1 MRRCRSRER
10 SRPKH
15 PGGRAT
21 LNTADFL
28 LEQAPEDSIALAEA
42 GREYTFEELRASVS
56 VLMGRLSVLGLTPG
70 TPVGIMAPNGLFW
83 TSAYLAALRMGLIVV
98 PLAVTL
104 PTEEVVARAR
114 WVGADALLVGRA
126 QAEALR
132 LSLPRSLPVVVERK
146 ERLVP
151 KPRTATAELP
161 KVVEVDP
168 DQDALYMFTSGTT
181 GDPRAVRITHRNI
194 QANTTS
200 ILGYLGITS
209 EDRMLVV
216 LPFTYVFGLSLLHTH
231 LRAGAAMIIQPT
243 FVFPQAVVDRM
254 ASARCTGFAGVPSTF
269 GMLLR
274 NSTFGSTAVPTLR
287 TIQQAGGRLA
297 PALVEQMACA
307 QPQARV
313 FVMYGATEATARLSY
328 LSPEEL
334 SRRPGSIGRGVPGVD
349 LRVLDRDGVHVAPGE
364 VGEIW
369 ASGANISPGYLDDP
383 EATAR
388 KMPGGMLRTGDLA
401 KVDEDGYI
409 YVVDRVEDFI
419 KSWGH
424 RIASQD
430 VESAVLYLPDVVAA
444 AAVGLPDDAAG
455 ERVELVVVRRRGSTL
470 RGADVI
476 AHCRERLSKH
486 MVPEVVRFV
495 DALPLNANGKVI
507 KRDVRAM
514 CLRLAQEPAEGQGD
528 DVDDADDAGFEGVK
542 VG

>member
-28 LEQAPEDSIALAEA
+28 LEHAPEDSIALAEA

-56 VLMGRLSVLGLTPG
+56 VLMGRLSVLGLNPG

-151 KPRTATAELP
+151 KQRATPVELSDA
-161 KVVEVDP
+161 VEVDP

-231 LRAGAAMIIQPT
+231 LRAGAAMVIQPT

-274 NSTFGSTAVPTLR
+274 NSTFGSTALPSLR

-297 PALVEQMACA
+297 PALVEQMARA

-328 LSPEEL
+328 LPPEQVSL
-334 SRRPGSIGRGVPGVD
+334 RPGSIGRGIPGVD

-430 VESAVLYLPDVVAA
+430 VESAALYLPDVVAA
-444 AAVGLPDDAAG
+444 AAVGLPDPAAG
-455 ERVELVVVRRRGSTL
+455 ERVELVVVRRRGSGL

-495 DALPLNANGKVI
+495 DALPMNANGKVI

-514 CLRLAQEPAEGQGD
+514 CLRLAQEPAEGQDD

>member
-1 MRRCRSRER
+1 MRRCRCRER
-10 SRPKH
+10 SRPKY

-28 LEQAPEDSIALAEA
+28 LEHAPEDSIALAEA
-42 GREYTFEELRASVS
+42 GREYTFEELHVSVS
-56 VLMGRLSVLGLTPG
+56 ALIGRLAVLGLTPG

-83 TSAYLAALRMGLIVV
+83 ASAYLAALRMGLVVV

-126 QAEALR
+126 QAQA
-132 LSLPRSLPVVVERK
+132 LSLPRSLAVVVERK

-151 KPRTATAELP
+151 KQRSTPVELSEA
-161 KVVEVDP
+161 VEVDP

-200 ILGYLGITS
+200 ILGYLDITS
-209 EDRMLVV
+209 ADRMLVV

-231 LRAGAAMIIQPT
+231 LRAGAAMVIQPT

-274 NSTFGSTAVPTLR
+274 NSTFGTTAVPSLR

-297 PALVEQMACA
+297 PALVEQLARA

-328 LSPEEL
+328 LPPEEL
-334 SRRPGSIGRGVPGVD
+334 SRRPGSIGRGIPGVD
-349 LRVLDRDGVHVAPGE
+349 LRVLDRDGVHSAPGE

-419 KSWGH
+419 KSREH

-430 VESAVLYLPDVVAA
+430 IESVALDLPDVVAA
-444 AAVGLPDDAAG
+444 AAVGLPDDAVG
-455 ERVELVVVRRRGSTL
+455 ERLELVVVRRRGSGL
-470 RGADVI
+470 RVADVI
-476 AHCRERLSKH
+476 AHCREQLSKH
-486 MVPEVVRFV
+486 MVPEVVRIV
-495 DALPLNANGKVI
+495 DALPFNASGKVI

-514 CLRLAQEPAEGQGD
+514 CLRLSEGLSGAGD
-528 DVDDADDAGFEGVK
+528 CIAGADVDDDGVGGVK
-542 VG
+542 VS

>member
-1 MRRCRSRER
+1 M
-10 SRPKH
+10 
-15 PGGRAT
+15 
-21 LNTADFL
+21 NTADFL
-28 LEQAPEDSIALAEA
+28 LEHAPEESIALAEA
-42 GREYTFEELRASVS
+42 GREYTFQELRASVS
-56 VLMGRLSVLGLTPG
+56 VLMGRLSQLGLTPG
-70 TPVGIMAPNGLFW
+70 TPVGILAPNGLFW
-83 TSAYLAALRMGLIVV
+83 ASAYLAALRMGLVVV

-104 PTEEVVARAR
+104 PTEEVVARVR

-126 QAEALR
+126 QAGALR

-151 KPRTATAELP
+151 KQRSTSVEQSGG
-161 KVVEVDP
+161 VEVDP

-200 ILGYLGITS
+200 ILGYLEITS

-231 LRAGAAMIIQPT
+231 LRAGAALVIQPT

-254 ASARCTGFAGVPSTF
+254 TSARCTGFAGVPSTF
-269 GMLLR
+269 GTLLR

-297 PALVEQMACA
+297 PALVEQMARA

-328 LSPEEL
+328 LPPEEL
-334 SRRPGSIGRGVPGVD
+334 SRRPGSIGRGLPGVD

-419 KSWGH
+419 KSREH

-430 VESAVLYLPDVVAA
+430 IESVALDLPDIVAA

-455 ERVELVVVRRRGSTL
+455 ERLELVVVRRRGSGL
-470 RGADVI
+470 RVADVI
-476 AHCRERLSKH
+476 AHCREQLSKH
-486 MVPEVVRFV
+486 MVPEVVRIV
-495 DALPLNANGKVI
+495 DALPFNASGKVI
-507 KRDVRAM
+507 KQDVRAM
-514 CLRLAQEPAEGQGD
+514 CLRLAEGLSGAGD
-528 DVDDADDAGFEGVK
+528 CIAGAGIDDDSGGGVK
-542 VG
+542 VS

>member
-1 MRRCRSRER
+1 
-10 SRPKH
+10 
-15 PGGRAT
+15 

-56 VLMGRLSVLGLTPG
+56 VLTGRLTALGLTPG

-83 TSAYLAALRMGLIVV
+83 VSAYLAALRMGLVVV

-104 PTEEVVARAR
+104 PTEEVVARVR

-126 QAEALR
+126 QAKVLR

-151 KPRTATAELP
+151 APRSAPVGPAEA
-161 KVVEVDP
+161 VDVDP

-181 GDPRAVRITHRNI
+181 GEPRAVRLTHRNI
-194 QANTTS
+194 QANTNS
-200 ILGYLGITS
+200 ILGYLDITAT
-209 EDRMLVV
+209 DRMLVV

-231 LRAGAAMIIQPT
+231 LRSGAAMIIQPT

-254 ASARCTGFAGVPSTF
+254 VSARCTALAGVPSTF

-274 NSTFGSTAVPTLR
+274 NSTFGSGAIPSLR

-297 PALVEQMACA
+297 PALVEQMASA
-307 QPQARV
+307 QPQAKV

-328 LSPEEL
+328 LPPEEL
-334 SRRPGSIGRGVPGVD
+334 HRRPGSIGRGIPGVD
-349 LRVLDRDGVHVAPGE
+349 LRVLDSDGVHVEPGE

-419 KSWGH
+419 KSREH

-430 VESAVLYLPDVVAA
+430 VESAVLDLPDVVAA
-444 AAVGLPDDAAG
+444 AAVGLPDETAG
-455 ERVELVVVRRRGSTL
+455 ERVELVVVRRRGSGL
-470 RGADVI
+470 RVVDII
-476 AHCRERLSKH
+476 AHCREQLSKH
-486 MVPEVVRFV
+486 MVPEVVRMV
-495 DALPLNANGKVI
+495 DALPLNSSGKVI
-507 KRDVRAM
+507 KREVRAM
-514 CLRLAQEPAEGQGD
+514 CLRLAGGLSGAGERIVAG
-528 DVDDADDAGFEGVK
+528 VDDDGVGGVK
-542 VG
+542 VS

>member
-1 MRRCRSRER
+1 M
-10 SRPKH
+10 
-15 PGGRAT
+15 
-21 LNTADFL
+21 NTADFL
-28 LEQAPEDSIALAEA
+28 LELAPEDSIALAEA

-56 VLMGRLSVLGLTPG
+56 VLIGRLSVLGLTPG

-83 TSAYLAALRMGLIVV
+83 VSAYLAALRMGLVVV

-104 PTEEVVARAR
+104 PTEEVVARVR
-114 WVGADALLVGRA
+114 WVGADAMLVGRA

-151 KPRTATAELP
+151 KPRSAPVELP
-161 KVVEVDP
+161 EAVDVDP

-181 GDPRAVRITHRNI
+181 GDPRAVRLTHRNI
-194 QANTTS
+194 QTNTTS
-200 ILGYLGITS
+200 ILGYLDITS
-209 EDRMLVV
+209 TDRMLVV

-231 LRAGAAMIIQPT
+231 LRAGAAMVIQPT

-254 ASARCTGFAGVPSTF
+254 VSARCTGFAGVPSTF
-269 GMLLR
+269 GPLLR
-274 NSTFGSTAVPTLR
+274 NSTFGSVPVPTLR

-297 PALVEQMACA
+297 PALVEQMAHA
-307 QPQARV
+307 QPQAQV

-328 LSPEEL
+328 LPPEEL
-334 SRRPGSIGRGVPGVD
+334 ARRPGSIGRGIPGVD
-349 LRVLDRDGVHVAPGE
+349 LRVLDRDGVPVAPGE

-369 ASGANISPGYLDDP
+369 AGGANVSPGYLDDP

-430 VESAVLYLPDVVAA
+430 VESAALYLPDVVAA

-455 ERVELVVVRRRGSTL
+455 ERVELVVVRRRGSGL
-470 RGADVI
+470 RSADVI

-495 DALPLNANGKVI
+495 DALPVNANGKVV

-514 CLRLAQEPAEGQGD
+514 CLRLAQDPAEERDADLG
-528 DVDDADDAGFEGVK
+528 DADDAGFEGAK

>member
-1 MRRCRSRER
+1 M
-10 SRPKH
+10 
-15 PGGRAT
+15 
-21 LNTADFL
+21 NTADFL
-28 LEQAPEDSIALAEA
+28 LELAPEDSIALVEA

-56 VLMGRLSVLGLTPG
+56 VLAGRLSVLGLSPG
-70 TPVGIMAPNGLFW
+70 APIGIMAPNGLFW
-83 TSAYLAALRMGLIVV
+83 VSAYLAALRMGLVVV
-98 PLAVTL
+98 PLPITL
-104 PTEEVVARAR
+104 PTDEAAARVG

-126 QAEALR
+126 QAKPLR
-132 LSLPRSLPVVVERK
+132 LSLSGGVPLVVERK
-146 ERLVP
+146 ERLIPQSRSASVDP
-151 KPRTATAELP
+151 SSA
-161 KVVEVDP
+161 VEVDP
-168 DQDALYMFTSGTT
+168 DHDALYMFTSGTT

-200 ILGYLGITS
+200 ILGYLDIAP

-231 LRAGAAMIIQPT
+231 LRAGAAMVIQPDI
-243 FVFPQAVVDRM
+243 VFPQAVVDRM
-254 ASARCTGFAGVPSTF
+254 VSARCTGIAGVPSTF

-274 NSTFGSTAVPTLR
+274 NSTFGTTALPSLR
-287 TIQQAGGRLA
+287 TVQQAGGRLA
-297 PALVEQMACA
+297 PALVEQMMHA
-307 QPQARV
+307 QPQAKI

-328 LSPEEL
+328 LPPDEL
-334 SRRPGSIGRGVPGVD
+334 TRHPGSIGRGIPGVD
-349 LRVLDRDGVHVAPGE
+349 LRVLDSDGIPVGPGE

-369 ASGANISPGYLDDP
+369 ASGANISPGYLDAP

-409 YVVDRVEDFI
+409 YVVDRAEDFI

-424 RIASQD
+424 RIASQE
-430 VESAVLYLPDVVAA
+430 VESAALELLEVVAA

-455 ERVELVVVRRRGSTL
+455 ERVELAIVVRRGSAL

-476 AHCRERLSKH
+476 AHCRRRLSKH

-495 DALPLNANGKVI
+495 DALPLNVNGKVV

-514 CLRLAQEPAEGQGD
+514 CLRLAQEPAGEQD
-528 DVDDADDAGFEGVK
+528 DDFGDADDAGCEGVK

>member
-1 MRRCRSRER
+1 
-10 SRPKH
+10 
-15 PGGRAT
+15 

-28 LEQAPEDSIALAEA
+28 LEHAPEDSIALAEA

-83 TSAYLAALRMGLIVV
+83 TSAYLAALRMGLVVV

-151 KPRTATAELP
+151 KQRSTPVELSEA
-161 KVVEVDP
+161 VEVDP

-274 NSTFGSTAVPTLR
+274 NSTFGSTALPSLR

-297 PALVEQMACA
+297 PALVEQMARA

-328 LSPEEL
+328 LPPEQVSL
-334 SRRPGSIGRGVPGVD
+334 RPGSIGRGIPGVD

-455 ERVELVVVRRRGSTL
+455 ERVELVVVRRRGSLL

-514 CLRLAQEPAEGQGD
+514 CLRLAQEPAEGQDD

>member
-1 MRRCRSRER
+1 M
-10 SRPKH
+10 
-15 PGGRAT
+15 
-21 LNTADFL
+21 NTADFL
-28 LEQAPEDSIALAEA
+28 LEHAPEDSIALAEA

-56 VLMGRLSVLGLTPG
+56 VLMGRLSHLGLTPG
-70 TPVGIMAPNGLFW
+70 TPVGILAPNGLFW
-83 TSAYLAALRMGLIVV
+83 TSAYLAALRMGLVVV

-126 QAEALR
+126 QAAALR

-151 KPRTATAELP
+151 KQRSTSVEPSGG
-161 KVVEVDP
+161 VEVDP

-200 ILGYLGITS
+200 ILDYLDITS

-254 ASARCTGFAGVPSTF
+254 TSERCTGFAGVPSTF
-269 GMLLR
+269 GTLLR
-274 NSTFGSTAVPTLR
+274 NSTFGTTAVPTLR

-297 PALVEQMACA
+297 PALVEQLARA

-328 LSPEEL
+328 LPPEEL
-334 SRRPGSIGRGVPGVD
+334 SRRPGSIGRGIPGVD

-419 KSWGH
+419 KSREH

-430 VESAVLYLPDVVAA
+430 VESVVLDLPDIVAA
-444 AAVGLPDDAAG
+444 AAVGLPDDDAG
-455 ERVELVVVRRRGSTL
+455 ERLELVVVRRRGSGL
-470 RGADVI
+470 RVADVI
-476 AHCRERLSKH
+476 AHCREQLSKH
-486 MVPEVVRFV
+486 MVPEVVRIV
-495 DALPLNANGKVI
+495 DALPFNASGKVI
-507 KRDVRAM
+507 KQDVRAM
-514 CLRLAQEPAEGQGD
+514 CLRLAEGLSGAGD
-528 DVDDADDAGFEGVK
+528 CIAGVDDDSGGGVK
-542 VG
+542 VS